1 MRTSS
6 LLVTVGALSLS
17 VVGGMTLTAKD
28 ANAGHRPGCSNDLKH
43 RTAEQTIREHIALLQ
58 AGKLDEAMCD
68 YDENAVVV
76 LPNQIVS
83 GLDDIRGGLS
93 GIGALLGGAVPQVQ
107 TLTATPSVV
116 LLTFT
121 AFGTPC
127 TIPDGSDTYVVEKG
141 HIVTQ
146 TVHDTFHSAPG
157 AVCPVA
163 APGA

>member
-6 LLVTVGALSLS
+6 LLATVGALSLS
-17 VVGGMTLTAKD
+17 VVGGMTLTTNI

-83 GLDDIRGGLS
+83 GLDAIRGGLS
-93 GIGALLGGAVPQVQ
+93 GIGALLGGAIPQVQ

-163 APGA
+163 APGT

>member
-1 MRTSS
+1 M
-6 LLVTVGALSLS
+6 
-17 VVGGMTLTAKD
+17 VVGIA
-28 ANAGHRPGCSNDLKH
+28 AGGD
-43 RTAEQTIREHIALLQ
+43 
-58 AGKLDEAMCD
+58 
-68 YDENAVVV
+68 DENAVVV

-83 GLDDIRGGLS
+83 GLDAIRGGLS
-93 GIGALLGGAVPQVQ
+93 GIGALLGGAIPQVQ

-163 APGA
+163 APGT